1 VPLGKPNI
9 NIFLQEKT
17 MLQQLTQIL
26 RNYKEDQ
33 ELEVLETSTFEELG
47 LDSLDTVQ
55 LLMDIEDE
63 IGVSV
68 EVNASITNIA
78 ALIKAI
84 EAAKA

>member
-1 VPLGKPNI
+1 
-9 NIFLQEKT
+9 
-17 MLQQLTQIL
+17 MLDQLTKIL
-26 RNYKEDQ
+26 RDYKEDQ
-33 ELEVLETSTFEELG
+33 ELQVTEASTFEELG

-68 EVNASITNIA
+68 EVSSDITNIA

-84 EAAKA
+84 EAAK

>member
-1 VPLGKPNI
+1 
-9 NIFLQEKT
+9 

-33 ELEVLETSTFEELG
+33 ELEVKESSTFEELG